1 MQRKRFLAVVAA
13 ALGVASLIPV
23 ATALGDDSGDEGGRL
38 IQAATAL
45 PTSFTYQG
53 RLTDGGSPANGV
65 YDLRFILFDAET
77 GGAQVGG
84 IVAKEDV
91 TVTNGL
97 FSVELDFGAPAF
109 QGDARW
115 LEIAVRPGSG
125 SGTTGYTILS
135 PRQPVSPA
143 PYALYAKAAGGV
155 AVPFTAAGTTAGA
168 PSTPQGL
175 ITVNQAGTGVAIAG
189 NRTSTDASQYP
200 AVLGTNSGGGAGVQ
214 GESTFATGI
223 AVQGFAQGAN
233 GFGGYFS
240 GPTGVKAVSSAA
252 SGAALDIDGAIKV
265 SGVKPAAFEHTVVQ
279 AGPSQNTCPG
289 AGPVVPHS
297 ATYLSV
303 TDPNALVFI
312 TPVNSTVQVVTSVT
326 YYGAS
331 APAWCPG
338 VTNRWAIYTTDG
350 SAIPN
355 GTKFNVLVI
364 SR

>member
-1 MQRKRFLAVVAA
+1 MQRKRILAVAAA

-23 ATALGDDSGDEGGRL
+23 ATALGDDSGDDGGQL

-125 SGTTGYTILS
+125 SGATGYTVLS

-143 PYALYAKAAGGV
+143 PYALYAKAAGGF
-155 AVPFTAAGTTAGA
+155 AVPFTASGTTAGA
-168 PSTPQGL
+168 PSTPAGL
-175 ITVNQAGTGVAIAG
+175 MTVNQAGTGISIAG
-189 NRTSTDASQYP
+189 NRTSTDAAQYP

-214 GESTFATGI
+214 GESTFATGV
-223 AVQGFAQGAN
+223 AVQGFAQGAS
-233 GFGGYFS
+233 GVGGYFW
-240 GPTGVKAVSSAA
+240 GPTGIKAVSSTPA
-252 SGAALDIDGAIKV
+252 GAALDIDGAIKV
-265 SGVKPAAFEHTVVQ
+265 SGASPAAFVHTVVT
-279 AGPSQNTCPG
+279 AGVDKNTCPG
-289 AGPVVPHS
+289 DGGVHAADAS
-297 ATYLSV
+297 TYLNV
-303 TDPNALVFI
+303 TDPNAMVFI
-312 TPVNSTVQVVTSVT
+312 TPVNQTAATGIS
-326 YYGAS
+326 YYPAV
-331 APAWCPG
+331 APGWCPG
-338 VTNRWAIYTTDG
+338 VTNRWVIYTMDG
-350 SAIPN
+350 SAISN

-364 SR
+364 SK

>member
-1 MQRKRFLAVVAA
+1 MQRKRFLAAVAA

-23 ATALGDDSGDEGGRL
+23 ATALGDDSGDGDGRL
-38 IQAATAL
+38 IESATAL

-97 FSVELDFGAPAF
+97 FSVELDFGASAF

-125 SGTTGYTILS
+125 SGATGYTVLS

-143 PYALYAKAAGGV
+143 PYALYAKAAGGF

-175 ITVNQAGTGVAIAG
+175 ITVNQAGTGLAIAG

-240 GPTGVKAVSSAA
+240 GTTGVKAVSSAP
-252 SGAALDIDGAIKV
+252 SGAALDIDGGIKV
-265 SGVKPAAFEHTVVQ
+265 SGLNPAAFVHTATVANTNV
-279 AGPSQNTCPG
+279 PSC
-289 AGPVVPHS
+289 AS
-297 ATYLSV
+297 AQCTLI
-303 TDPNALVFI
+303 DHPLLNGNPNAMIIVTQRYNEGESSSGVYNAHEI
-312 TPVNSTVQVVTSVT
+312 GVWYAPVPAKWTIFNEDLAAMPD
-326 YYGAS
+326 GA
-331 APAWCPG
+331 
-338 VTNRWAIYTTDG
+338 
-350 SAIPN
+350 
-355 GTKFNVLVI
+355 KFNVLVI
-364 SR
+364 HK